1 MIVASLP
8 PRAGGAG
15 FLVEEEV
22 DFRKFPDSPL
32 PSLLGREEKR
42 YNAKADGMT
51 PSQGRVPTL
60 GM

>member
-1 MIVASLP
+1 MIVAFLP
-8 PRAGGAG
+8 PRAGGG

-42 YNAKADGMT
+42 YKAKADGMT